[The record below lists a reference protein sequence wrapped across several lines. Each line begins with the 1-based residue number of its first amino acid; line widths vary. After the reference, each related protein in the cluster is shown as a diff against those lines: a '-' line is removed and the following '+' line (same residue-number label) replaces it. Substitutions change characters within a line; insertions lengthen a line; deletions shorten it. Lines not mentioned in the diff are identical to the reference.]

1 MYKLLIVAFVAFVAM
16 PCFQAPASARVMESG
31 DAAIARQ
38 ATLAV
43 VNIATWKIHAPT
55 KPGEAPRRV
64 KVYASGFII
73 DPSGIIVTNKH
84 VVEGAID
91 LHVIFSP
98 GDRVSAR
105 LLAAAAMVD
114 LAVLKVDVGHPLPA
128 LKWGDSDA
136 LQIGDPLLTIGN
148 PLGIG
153 MSVSAGI
160 VSGLNRDL
168 QDTPFDSYIQTDAA
182 INHGNS
188 GGPLID
194 HDGNVVGIDTALY
207 NPEENGG
214 FIGIGF
220 AIPSSTAK
228 FVVDHLLDPRHPK
241 LGWLGITLQDMTQD
255 LAEALGVPYRTG
267 AIISAIDP
275 SGPAIQAALRLG
287 DVLEKIDGVQQDDS
301 RAFMRSVVM
310 MSVGTPVHLT
320 VWRDGREQEITAT
333 VAEWPNYM
341 MGGGM
346 LGSKMAEA
354 MIAKE
359 PDPGLRLSP
368 ITDEARKQYGIDP
381 KLTGVLVSSVEQDCE
396 ARDLGIVAGDVVV
409 AVQGGLVSTPEDIRL
424 AVRAAHQ
431 EHRPFLAVLIQAKAV
446 ARWVSLSID
455 SPGS

>member
-1 MYKLLIVAFVAFVAM
+1 
-16 PCFQAPASARVMESG
+16 
-31 DAAIARQ
+31 
-38 ATLAV
+38 
-43 VNIATWKIHAPT
+43 
-55 KPGEAPRRV
+55 
-64 KVYASGFII
+64 
-73 DPSGIIVTNKH
+73 
-84 VVEGAID
+84 
-91 LHVIFSP
+91 
-98 GDRVSAR
+98 
-105 LLAAAAMVD
+105 
-114 LAVLKVDVGHPLPA
+114 
-128 LKWGDSDA
+128 
-136 LQIGDPLLTIGN
+136 
-148 PLGIG
+148 
-153 MSVSAGI
+153 
-160 VSGLNRDL
+160 
-168 QDTPFDSYIQTDAA
+168 
-182 INHGNS
+182 
-188 GGPLID
+188 
-194 HDGNVVGIDTALY
+194 
-207 NPEENGG
+207 
-214 FIGIGF
+214 
-220 AIPSSTAK
+220 
-228 FVVDHLLDPRHPK
+228 
-241 LGWLGITLQDMTQD
+241 
-255 LAEALGVPYRTG
+255 
-267 AIISAIDP
+267 
-275 SGPAIQAALRLG
+275 
-287 DVLEKIDGVQQDDS
+287 VLEKIDGVQQDDS